1 MARTRKEIYE
11 LLVAEKQKIAE
22 LDSLTDEETLKE
34 ALADLNKPASTS
46 KFGIWRLW
54 LYVVSYALY
63 LQEVIFELHQIEV
76 NKLVDASKVHTA
88 EWYEDKIKQYQHG
101 DPILLH
107 QESKQP
113 YYEVEDDSKKVVKFV
128 AVTGRGVALVK
139 VKGENGKLL
148 DSEAEG
154 VKAYLAEIQEPGAQ
168 MGVVNL
174 ESDKLILHADLYYS
188 PEFDRLT
195 VESNVQS
202 AVESYIQNL
211 PFNGSL
217 LISDLVEKVKEVEG
231 AEDFYITVMK
241 AKPDIGT
248 SYEDVEARY
257 YPSSGWMELDTY
269 QINVIANV

>member
-88 EWYEDKIKQYQHG
+88 EWYEDKIKEYQHG

-139 VKGENGKLL
+139 VKGEDGKL
-148 DSEAEG
+148 SETEAEG
-154 VKAYLAEIQEPGAQ
+154 VKSYLSEIQEPGAQ

-188 PEFDRLT
+188 PEYDRLT
-195 VESNVQS
+195 VEANVQS
-202 AVESYIQNL
+202 AVENYIKNL

-217 LISDLVEKVKEVEG
+217 LISDLVENIKEVEG
-231 AEDFYITVMK
+231 AEDFYITIMK
-241 AKPDIGT
+241 AKPEIGS
-248 SYEDVEARY
+248 SYEDVKARY

-269 QINVIANV
+269 QINAIANV